1 MAWMLSHQLKK
12 TLILFFVTLMPLFA
26 VSSAAQSFRIIQNP
40 QETTIFISKEI
51 FQQAKLLNFSPA
63 SKILLKVTPQDMTYG
78 ANFTDLQIPEKSGI
92 VAVKNTPIDG
102 KNYLLVI
109 ELFEKLPFSYRV
121 SDSEGVRIVIE
132 DEAYRDVLENYYR
145 KGLYY
150 QQKGD
155 EGTAL
160 QYYRKVVFK
169 NRKHPHAYYKAGQI
183 RFQWKQYRLAEINF
197 NHALKNQCDSLGVYD
212 WMAKLYDVY
221 GKVQLAQ
228 EYREKFLRLKQ
239 TRLEL
244 ENRISPEKKQ
254 ETPIEIRLVNETAPS
269 KEDSVANLKTSVEET
284 SPITRAGIPLKV
296 YAYILGIVSLSL
308 FIIIWVVLTLLKKRK
323 QRLLY
328 GRANDVEIDLAKRK
342 EKFLKLTREILQDNA
357 DQEIPHT
364 GEENQKQEPDSM
376 LSDLLPPTEEFIK
389 GISTTSNH
397 PEIRE
402 SDFLKEKE
410 ETNRME
416 IESLAREL
424 KLGVGEIEL
433 ALNLSNK
440 KPSNI
445 RQKDVYS
452 RIRELYEKNYS
463 IQAIAREVNLGQN
476 EVELFLKFS
485 VLEEAIE

>member
-1 MAWMLSHQLKK
+1 MAWMLSHQLKR
-12 TLILFFVTLMPLFA
+12 TLILFFVTLIPLFA
-26 VSSAAQSFRIIQNP
+26 VSSGAQSFRITQNP

-51 FQQAKLLNFSPA
+51 IQQAKLLNFSPA
-63 SKILLKVTPQDMTYG
+63 SKILLKVTPKDVTYG
-78 ANFTDLQIPEKSGI
+78 SNFTDLQIPEKSGI
-92 VAVKNTPIDG
+92 FAVKNTPLDG
-102 KNYLLVI
+102 QNYLLVI
-109 ELFEKLPFSYRV
+109 ELFEKLPFSYHA

-132 DEAYRDVLENYYR
+132 DQVYRDVLENYYR

-160 QYYRKVVFK
+160 QYYRKIVFK

-197 NHALKNQCDSLGVYD
+197 NHALKNQCDSLGIYD

-254 ETPIEIRLVNETAPS
+254 ETPIEIRLVNETTPL
-269 KEDSVANLKTSVEET
+269 KGDSVIKSIATEPNPTVL
-284 SPITRAGIPLKV
+284 AGIPSKV
-296 YAYILGIVSLSL
+296 YAYILGIVILSL

-323 QRLLY
+323 QRLLS
-328 GRANDVEIDLAKRK
+328 GRASDVEIDLAKRK
-342 EKFLKLTREILQDNA
+342 EKFLKLTREFLQDDA
-357 DQEIPHT
+357 DEEIPRT
-364 GEENQKQEPDSM
+364 GEENRKQEPDAM

-389 GISTTSNH
+389 GISTTSNN

-402 SDFLKEKE
+402 SDFLEEKE

-416 IESLAREL
+416 IETLAREL
-424 KLGVGEIEL
+424 KLGIGEIEL
-433 ALNLSNK
+433 ALNLSNQ

-452 RIRELYEKNYS
+452 KIRELYEKNYS
-463 IQAIAREVNLGQN
+463 IPAIAREVNLGQN